1 VGREQWRRVS
11 LPQRRRSTPF
21 QCDGFITRKGRTTY
35 VIETMKPTPP
45 PTHGSGKVGRE
56 QRRRVSLPHR
66 KRCTP
71 FQCDGFITR
80 KERTTIIIETMKP
93 TPPPT
98 GKVGREQCRRVSV
111 PQRSRCTPFQCDGF
125 ITRKGCTISGFE
137 TMKPTP
143 PPTQRSGKVCREQW
157 RRVSLP
163 QRRRCTPFQCDGF
176 ITRKDRAPLS
186 LRR

>member
-1 VGREQWRRVS
+1 
-11 LPQRRRSTPF
+11 
-21 QCDGFITRKGRTTY
+21 
-35 VIETMKPTPP
+35 
-45 PTHGSGKVGRE
+45 
-56 QRRRVSLPHR
+56 
-66 KRCTP
+66 
-71 FQCDGFITR
+71 
-80 KERTTIIIETMKP
+80 MKP

-176 ITRKDRAPLS
+176 ITRKGRATVVFETMKPTPLPTQRSGKVCREQCRRVSLPQRRRCTPFQCDGFITRKGRCNLS